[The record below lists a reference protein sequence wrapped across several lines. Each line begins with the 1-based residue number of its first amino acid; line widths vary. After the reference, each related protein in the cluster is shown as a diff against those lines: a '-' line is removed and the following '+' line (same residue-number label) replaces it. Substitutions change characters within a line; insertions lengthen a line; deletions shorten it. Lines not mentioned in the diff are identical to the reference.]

1 MTMHYGSFPFDGWIA
16 LALVIAV
23 IAVIA
28 VVVVIVVAAMQRRG
42 GQPLDEADAI
52 LRARLARGEI
62 SVEDYDKTRQAL
74 GLK

>member
-1 MTMHYGSFPFDGWIA
+1 MTMHYGWFPFDGWIA
-16 LALVIAV
+16 LALL

-62 SVEDYDKTRQAL
+62 SVEDYDRTRQAL

>member
-1 MTMHYGSFPFDGWIA
+1 MIMRYGMFPFDGWVA
-16 LALVIAV
+16 LALL

-28 VVVVIVVAAMQRRG
+28 VVVVLVVAAMQRRG
-42 GQPLDEADAI
+42 AGPFDEADVI

-62 SVEDYDKTRQAL
+62 SVEDYDKARQAL

>member
-1 MTMHYGSFPFDGWIA
+1 MSMHYGSFPFDGWIA
-16 LALVIAV
+16 IALLIAV
-23 IAVIA
+23 MA

-62 SVEDYDKTRQAL
+62 SVEDYDRTRQAL